1 MHRQR
6 GFITLTPNMILTL
19 VAIAVCAAILAAGY
33 AFTASLIAK
42 GHKQG
47 VAACEK
53 DYGERDKKQLEE
65 TLTKVVSLQKAKDK
79 LEEEARAESSSLQRL
94 YKEKLDENRALAS
107 RNKFLTGSLSVRNDA
122 FVSTANCDRGAQSE
136 TSTPTA
142 GSDGSAVCNLSTGA
156 KQRLRDI
163 GLRAD
168 KTAIQLST
176 CQQLLLSNLRICNA
190 D

>member
-1 MHRQR
+1 MHRQN
-6 GFITLTPNMILTL
+6 GFITPSMTLTI
-19 VAIAVCAAILAAGY
+19 VALALCAAIVAGGY
-33 AFTASLIAK
+33 AFTNSLISK
-42 GHKQG
+42 GHKAG
-47 VAACEK
+47 FAACEK

-79 LEEEARAESSSLQRL
+79 IEEEAKAESSALQRL

-107 RNKFLTGSLSVRNDA
+107 RNKFLVGSLGVRNDA
-122 FVSTANCDRGAQSE
+122 FVSTANCYRGAQSE
-136 TSTPTA
+136 TSSSAA
-142 GSDGSAVCNLSTGA
+142 GSDGSTGCDLSTGA

-168 KTAIQLST
+168 KTAIQLSS